1 MARGWDL
8 LRVGEGIMVNIYN
21 QDCMECMK
29 TMPDNTVD
37 AVVTDPP
44 YGLSFMGKK
53 WDYEVPSVEIWR
65 ECLRVLKPGGHL
77 LSFAGTRTQ
86 HRMAVNIEDAGF
98 EIRDMI
104 FWTYASGFPKSL
116 NIEKQLRKL
125 HEKAISGE
133 QEAEHVLR
141 PMREA
146 DLQTEITNSEAEGEI
161 LQSGL
166 SEQGIS
172 NQGMQLPPQIRE
184 GQSCVE
190 GRGDLFSE
198 TRELQTNK
206 VCEMSTGIHDD
217 GEERRVYNGTPFID
231 GSKITT
237 PFTSDGN
244 NTPHQSQ
251 STGQQNRE
259 PNAFPEQQIAQAIR
273 TFKGFGTALKPSC
286 EPITVARKPLEKGLT
301 VAENC
306 LKWGTGGI
314 NIDGC
319 RVGIDT
325 IKHSQDHKSFQKWK
339 EQDGRTHK
347 EVENPNP
354 TFYQGRFPANLIHD
368 GSQEVLDLFP
378 NTNTHGGGKG
388 SGEKADWNL
397 KSIVVGNYKND
408 YGSAARFFYC
418 PKASKAERNRG
429 CEGLE
434 EKRSGSMMGCIDDG
448 NFLTGS
454 GNPREGKYRNHHP
467 TVKPIALME
476 YLVKLITREG
486 QTVLDPFAG
495 SGTTGIACN
504 NLNRNAILIEREAEY
519 AEIAQ
524 CRTATNN
531 SR

>member
-1 MARGWDL
+1 MEAMAK
-8 LRVGEGIMVNIYN
+8 
-21 QDCMECMK
+21 MK
-29 TMPDNTVD
+29 DNFID
-37 AVVTDPP
+37 AIVTDPP
-44 YGLSFMGKK
+44 YGLSFMGKH
-53 WDYEVPSVEIWR
+53 WDYDVPSIEIWR
-65 ECLRVLKPGGHL
+65 ECLRVLKPGGYL

-86 HRMAVNIEDAGF
+86 HRMACNIEDAGF

-306 LKWGTGGI
+306 LKWGVGGI

-319 RVGIDT
+319 RV
-325 IKHSQDHKSFQKWK
+325 
-339 EQDGRTHK
+339 
-347 EVENPNP
+347 EVAENDRHEYGVSGDENPKTSP
-354 TFYQGRFPANLIHD
+354 AYGEYGRVAYLQHEKGRFPSNFIHD
-368 GSQEVLDLFP
+368 GSPEVLSLFP
-378 NTNTHGGGKG
+378 ENKSTIDKSNHAGRKG
-388 SGEKADWNL
+388 TSTFA
-397 KSIVVGNYKND
+397 GNEQVERVQRGD
-408 YGSAARFFYC
+408 SGSAARFFYC
-418 PKASKAERNRG
+418 AKASRSERNRG
-429 CEGLE
+429 CEGLPVKTATE
-434 EKRSGSMMGCIDDG
+434 LTGRKEGSKGLSGSVEHG
-448 NFLTGS
+448 NSTNPYANGGS
-454 GNPREGKYRNHHP
+454 VLPRANHHP

-476 YLVKLITREG
+476 YLVKLVTREG

-495 SGTTGIACN
+495 SGTTGIACK
-504 NLNRNAILIEREAEY
+504 NLNREAILIEREFEY
-519 AEIAQ
+519 VEIAE
-524 CRTATNN
+524 CRN
-531 SR
+531 S